1 MIHKK
6 IFTVP
11 ANFNNTVTLTSFAN
25 EVLETF
31 LYQFGFSKVGY
42 GGWLH
47 ESSGFLTSITNSGNN
62 FMVFATGIN
71 PNSNGYPSLVFP
83 PVKQVYFKQENVS
96 AGTGFVQ
103 VIVGEN
109 DYGGLWITI
118 SGFTEID
125 MISGTI
131 GARIG
136 DKVLRTN
143 QGSFF
148 HPPSSD
154 IAGQI
159 KPFMDN
165 IAALPEKTHISDA
178 VATNSGGFIIEE
190 KVPGVLGYS
199 SSIIEPRRL
208 YTVNG
213 KRYLALPN
221 RLLLEC

>member
-11 ANFNNTVTLTSFAN
+11 ANFNNTVNMTSFAD

-47 ESSGFLTSITNSGNN
+47 ESSGFLTGIATSSDNYMN
-62 FMVFATGIN
+62 FVTGIN

-83 PVKQVYFKQENVS
+83 PAKTVYFKQENVS

-109 DYGGLWITI
+109 DYGGLWITM
-118 SGFTEID
+118 SGYTEID

-143 QGSFF
+143 QGTFY
-148 HPPSSD
+148 HPPSSV

-178 VATNSGGFIIEE
+178 VATDSGGFIIEE
-190 KVPGVLGYS
+190 KVSGVLGYS
-199 SSIIEPRRL
+199 SSTIEPRRL